1 MGVRHYEELIAWQLA
16 SKLRKRVVE
25 MTSKSDVKADFKFC
39 DQVRS
44 AAASIPANIAEGF
57 GHNTRLEF
65 IRFLRYARGSAFEMR
80 EWLRDGRE
88 RDHLSQEEFDELWTL
103 LDRATGALTRLLE
116 SLVQQPAKARP
127 QAPRPGV
134 KPQP

>member
-1 MGVRHYEELIAWQLA
+1 
-16 SKLRKRVVE
+16 
-25 MTSKSDVKADFKFC
+25 
-39 DQVRS
+39 
-44 AAASIPANIAEGF
+44 
-57 GHNTRLEF
+57 
-65 IRFLRYARGSAFEMR
+65 MR

-134 KPQP
+134 KPQS